1 MKITITAGIA
11 FALAMQGS
19 VLAATGP
26 TLPVQA
32 SPSPSAPIALPTARV
47 VTILVPAGTLV
58 PVHLVGVLSSGSA
71 RVDETF
77 QIQVAQDVIV
87 DGMIAIRQG
96 SGGQGH
102 IIDSKGA
109 SGSGRSGSISLTF
122 DYVFSA
128 DGGRV
133 RLSQAAQTQTEEDR
147 KGASSP
153 ATIVGIATFG
163 IGGLFGH
170 NLAHGRQKTIDSKTV
185 ISAFVSDN
193 VHVDTTERGAV
204 VRYNH

>member
-1 MKITITAGIA
+1 MAGLA
-11 FALAMQGS
+11 FTLAMQS
-19 VLAATGP
+19 MALAVPIATP
-26 TLPVQA
+26 PILP
-32 SPSPSAPIALPTARV
+32 SPFPSPSASVASPAPG
-47 VTILVPAGTLV
+47 VTTVLLPAGTLV
-58 PVHLVGVLSSGSA
+58 PVHVVGVLSSGSA
-71 RVDETF
+71 KVDDTF
-77 QIQVAQDVIV
+77 QIQVSQDVIV

-102 IIDSKGA
+102 ILDSTGA
-109 SGSGRSGSISLTF
+109 SGSGRSGSISLAF

-133 RLSQAAQTQTEEDR
+133 RLSQSPQTQAEEDR
-147 KGASSP
+147 KGASST

-170 NLAHGRQKTIDSKTV
+170 NFAHGRQKTIDPKTV
-185 ISAFVSDN
+185 MSAFVSYN

-204 VRYNH
+204 IQYNK

>member
-11 FALAMQGS
+11 FALAMQAS

-26 TLPVQA
+26 TPPVQA

-71 RVDETF
+71 RV
-77 QIQVAQDVIV
+77 
-87 DGMIAIRQG
+87 
-96 SGGQGH
+96 
-102 IIDSKGA
+102 IDSKGA
-109 SGSGRSGSISLTF
+109 SGSGRSGSISLAF

-133 RLSQAAQTQTEEDR
+133 RLSQAAQTQAEEDR
-147 KGASSP
+147 KGASST

-193 VHVDTTERGAV
+193 VHVNTTERGAV
-204 VRYNH
+204 VRYNN